1 MTMNEE
7 EYDDYLVDKA
17 KELLNEQVS
26 DAAEEEVETPD
37 TDREPVEKAEAEG
50 KKKIPATWDPQEVEH
65 LARNRKNMSNDE
77 LKEFL
82 EKESDLQRELE
93 KIDDW
98 KGFNRW
104 EERFM
109 IQNNLDMEPEDIAQE
124 LDRGEREVR
133 LKMRMLGFDVDF

>member
-1 MTMNEE
+1 MTMEDE
-7 EYDDYLVDKA
+7 EYNDYLVDKA

-26 DAAEEEVETPD
+26 GADDEDVDVP
-37 TDREPVEKAEAEG
+37 EPERDPIEKAEAEG
-50 KKKIPATWDPQEVEH
+50 KSKIPVTWDPQEVEH

-82 EKESDLQRELE
+82 EKESDLQKELE

-109 IQNNLDMEPEDIAQE
+109 IQNNLDMEPEDIARE

-133 LKMRMLGFDVDF
+133 LKMRMMGFDVEF

>member
-1 MTMNEE
+1 MTMDED

-17 KELLNEQVS
+17 KELLNEQVET
-26 DAAEEEVETPD
+26 EEEELEIEE
-37 TDREPVEKAEAEG
+37 DRDPIEKAEAEG

-82 EKESDLQRELE
+82 EKETDFQQEME

-124 LDRGEREVR
+124 LDRGEREVK
-133 LKMRMLGFDVDF
+133 LKMRMMGFDVDF

>member
-1 MTMNEE
+1 MTMEE
-7 EYDDYLVDKA
+7 DEYEDYLVDKA

-26 DAAEEEVETPD
+26 GAEDEEVEVPEERD
-37 TDREPVEKAEAEG
+37 PVEKAESEG
-50 KKKIPATWDPQEVEH
+50 KSKIPAPWDPQEVEH

-82 EKESDLQRELE
+82 EKDSDLQKELDE
-93 KIDDW
+93 IDEW

-109 IQNNLDMEPEDIAQE
+109 IQNNLDMEPQEIAEQ

-133 LKMRMLGFDVDF
+133 LKMRMLGFNVDF